1 MNVPKSVYGECVLF
15 MILLSIM
22 LWYLGKVGCISD
34 MRSDRNSA
42 VISVGIPEEFRWNK
56 FSDKHQLFL
65 SAKANDHGILLKR
78 NSGKKNSRLSF
89 FKDIWKLRF
98 ITSDAQKHNCL
109 DEWGSFRPVHVLL
122 SRFYLDFILIL
133 SWFYP
138 DFIQILS
145 WFYSNF
151 IQIKLG

>member
-89 FKDIWKLRF
+89 FKTFLYLQVIQHTHLK
-98 ITSDAQKHNCL
+98 ITIYILHLMHRNICNCL
-109 DEWGSFRPVHVLL
+109 NELGSFRKRAKWV
-122 SRFYLDFILIL
+122 
-133 SWFYP
+133 
-138 DFIQILS
+138 Q
-145 WFYSNF
+145 
-151 IQIKLG
+151 